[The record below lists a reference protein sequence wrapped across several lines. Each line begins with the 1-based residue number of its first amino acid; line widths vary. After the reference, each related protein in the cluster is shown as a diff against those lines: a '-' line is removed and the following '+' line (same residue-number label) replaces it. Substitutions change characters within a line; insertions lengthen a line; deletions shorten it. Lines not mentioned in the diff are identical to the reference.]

1 MNMATNVQFIPCF
14 IGYIISWKS
23 FPISKT
29 STSSCFGFSIS
40 PLANQPLHQDQNRL
54 KRRLLFSGC
63 FSLLLERYRFQVR
76 GSWWLANKYVVI
88 VDFCDFFPMSST
100 TYEGFCGKKTKM
112 GLFVSKRN
120 AKNQLPLLT
129 NLFSWNLFF
138 ARAFGGDSL
147 KGLKIEWIV
156 STGLMLLWSLADLRT
171 SWYERDP
178 ITPMFFP
185 FLGGRKV
192 HFLHSCR
199 PSIFGPPE
207 IHLC

>member
-1 MNMATNVQFIPCF
+1 MANVQFIPCF
-14 IGYIISWKS
+14 IGWS
-23 FPISKT
+23 FLGNPFQSAKHQPVLVW
-29 STSSCFGFSIS
+29 FSIS
-40 PLANQPLHQDQNRL
+40 PKHWQKTAPPRPKSLAFACF
-54 KRRLLFSGC
+54 FSGC
-63 FSLLLERYRFQVR
+63 FFAAFGAVPVPGPWVMVTSKLSTWWSLMFVIFFQWVPPPMRFLWQR
-76 GSWWLANKYVVI
+76 KQ
-88 VDFCDFFPMSST
+88 T
-100 TYEGFCGKKTKM
+100 

-178 ITPMFFP
+178 TTPMFFP

-199 PSIFGPPE
+199 PSICGPPE